1 MQAVDLFR
9 LTWGALRSQYL
20 RASLTILGIAIGIAA
35 VVLLTSIGQGVQRF
49 ILEEFTQFGT
59 TIIGIN
65 PGRATTHGASIG
77 VFGTDKPLTLQDA
90 AALARLPEADA
101 VVPMTQGNA
110 EVESGKRRRR
120 TTVYGVGAEFPL
132 AFRFKVAAG
141 SFLPADDPESPRAF
155 AVLGSKLAQELYGDS
170 SPLGQRL
177 RVGGNRFRIIG
188 VMESKGQILGI
199 DLDDAIYLPASRV
212 LNLFNRNSLLE
223 IDLVYHQGANVDN
236 VVAAIKRILTARHGR
251 EDYTITTQQQMM
263 DVMGSVLDVITLA
276 VAALGGISLLV
287 GGIGIATIMMI
298 SVRERTAEIGLL
310 RALGAVQ
317 SQVHRLFLVESVLLA
332 GFGGLLGLLLGLG
345 GVMLLHLIVP
355 ALPVH
360 LSWFYA
366 GQAELLALVIG
377 LLAGV
382 FPAARAARLDPVEAL
397 RAE

>member
-1 MQAVDLFR
+1 MRTRDMFR
-9 LTWGALRSQYL
+9 LTWGALHSQYQ
-20 RASLTILGIAIGIAA
+20 RALLTILGIAIGIAA

-49 ILEEFTQFGT
+49 VLEEFTQFGT

-65 PGRATTHGASIG
+65 PGRATTHGASVG

-101 VVPMTQGNA
+101 VVPFAQGNA
-110 EVESGKRRRR
+110 EVEAGKRRRR
-120 TTVYGVGAEFPL
+120 TSVYGAGSDFPV
-132 AFRFKVAAG
+132 AFRFKIAAG
-141 SFLPADDPESPRAF
+141 QFLPADDPESPRAF
-155 AVLGSKLAQELYGDS
+155 AVLGSKLARELFDDRN
-170 SPLGQRL
+170 PLGQRL
-177 RVGGNRFRIIG
+177 RVGGNRFRVIG

-199 DLDDAIYLPASRV
+199 DMDDAVYLPAARV
-212 LNLFNRNSLLE
+212 LSLFNTNSLVE
-223 IDLVYHQGANVDN
+223 IDLIYHQGANVDN
-236 VVAAIKRILTARHGR
+236 VVSAIKRILTARHGR
-251 EDYTITTQQQMM
+251 EDYTVTTQQQMM

-332 GFGGLLGLLLGLG
+332 GLGGVLGLLLGLG
-345 GVMLLHLIVP
+345 GVMLLHAFVP

-397 RAE
+397 RTE